1 MTTYDKIQADIKD
14 AMLDKNNVKRDS
26 LRSLVSEIKNQ
37 TVNAGK
43 ELTEAIVIKCIQK
56 SVKTHNDSIEQFAT
70 NGREELAAKERE
82 ALGYLEVYLPNMM
95 SEDEVK
101 AAVDGILQT
110 IEATKKNFGAIMKQL
125 PATADKKLASKYL
138 NSVLK

>member
-1 MTTYDKIQADIKD
+1 MVYDTILADIKS
-14 AMLDKNNVKRDS
+14 AMLAKNNVKRDC

-43 ELTEAIVIKCIQK
+43 ELTEAIVVKCIQK
-56 SVKTHNDSIEQFAT
+56 SVKTHNDSIEQFEA
-70 NGREELAAKERE
+70 NGRKELATKERE
-82 ALGYLEVYLPNMM
+82 ELGYLEVYLPKMM